1 MNVRICQK
9 KCTEKNNCKEYI
21 AHSET
26 AIETENITLP
36 AEEQAVALGAAWILS
51 LRGLSETP
59 LAENGYS
66 WSEAP
71 PLPGPGLRSRHDGGW

>member
-1 MNVRICQK
+1 MSDYIVCQKKRNNPRMNVRICQK

-36 AEEQAVALGAAWILS
+36 ADEQAVALGAA
-51 LRGLSETP
+51 
-59 LAENGYS
+59 
-66 WSEAP
+66 
-71 PLPGPGLRSRHDGGW
+71 